1 MSNQDDVSRTQLPI
15 PDIKHQGL
23 ITYDAKDPD
32 TKFPPIRDVRPPKGA
47 PNVLVILI
55 DDVGYGATSA
65 FGGPC
70 QTPNFEKLAK
80 GGLQYTRFHTTALC
94 SPTRQ
99 ALLTGRNH
107 HSVGMGGIT
116 EIATAA
122 PGQCSVLPEHQGA
135 AGADPQAQWLR
146 DRPVR
151 QVPRSAGLADEPGG
165 SVQRVADRRR
175 RLRILLRLH
184 RRREQSVG
192 SGAV

>member
-1 MSNQDDVSRTQLPI
+1 MSSDDKIQRSNLPI
-15 PDIKHQGL
+15 PDIQHPGL

-55 DDVGYGATSA
+55 DDVGYGATSV

-70 QTPNFEKLAK
+70 QTPNFEKLAQ
-80 GGLQYTRFHTTALC
+80 GGLRYTRFHTTALC

-122 PGQCSVLPEHQGA
+122 PGTARCCPT
-135 AGADPQAQWLR
+135 P
-146 DRPVR
+146 
-151 QVPRSAGLADEPGG
+151 
-165 SVQRVADRRR
+165 RRR
-175 RLRILLRLH
+175 WR
-184 RRREQSVG
+184 
-192 SGAV
+192 